1 MPYPDGYFD
10 IVLMAGCVIS
20 YCEADKAIR
29 ELARVLKPGG
39 YLVVDYE
46 RTGSAVLPFFLRNR
60 DVFQGRYKYMG
71 KPHRSYLYS
80 DKYIL
85 RLFDENNFHVLQ
97 SMRFNSLY
105 ALWDP
110 LPQFFIGKFYSKDVI
125 LSNKT
130 FWSRYAHNQIL
141 LAVKEQQHE

>member
-110 LPQFFIGKFYSKDVI
+110 LPQFFIRKFYSKDVI